1 MAQFRNRPIVREATQ
16 WFKHGDHEMV
26 AAVLPDHAIEALTAD
41 GKDPSKHGWI
51 ETLEGGHVVSPT
63 DWIITGAKGEHY
75 PCKAEIFEM
84 TYEPVR
90 KEPSPSRSE
99 VAMSVTKD
107 LADMRKL
114 SQADAIADVKR
125 VRAQTAENLVRYFD
139 ETLIES
145 LCAGLNMFIDESDP
159 RKRATFI
166 ENATQIMKV
175 IGTRQRTINDCQ
187 RDLVSQL
194 TTALPLPL
202 QLTPSGPGEIPLG
215 D

>member
-1 MAQFRNRPIVREATQ
+1 M
-16 WFKHGDHEMV
+16 
-26 AAVLPDHAIEALTAD
+26 
-41 GKDPSKHGWI
+41 
-51 ETLEGGHVVSPT
+51 
-63 DWIITGAKGEHY
+63 
-75 PCKAEIFEM
+75 
-84 TYEPVR
+84 
-90 KEPSPSRSE
+90 
-99 VAMSVTKD
+99 
-107 LADMRKL
+107 ADMRKL